1 MPVRS
6 GCWYRSRVE
15 ALFDSPMFAT
25 SSGKC
30 SFSGLLGSLGWRD
43 TASAPLCLTPGMCTI
58 LNLYRR
64 VFSLRLRSRALEIS
78 SRERSLN
85 NLKRGLWSTAI
96 IRFSQSRVKYRA
108 LSRAS
113 TTARASPSTGA
124 YRVSAAWV
132 KRLPTRVV
140 FQPVGQQ
147 KGLGDLH

>member
-6 GCWYRSRVE
+6 GFLYRSRFG
-15 ALFDSPMFAT
+15 ALFDSPMFAM
-25 SSGKC
+25 SSGRC
-30 SFSGLLGSLGWRD
+30 SFSGLLGPFGWRD
-43 TASAPLCLTPGMCTI
+43 TASAALCLTPGMCTI

-85 NLKRGLWSTAI
+85 NLRRGLWSMAI
-96 IRFSQSRVKYRA
+96 IRFSQPRVKYHA

-132 KRLPTRVV
+132 K
-140 FQPVGQQ
+140 
-147 KGLGDLH
+147 

>member
-6 GCWYRSRVE
+6 GCWYRSRVG
-15 ALFDSPMFAT
+15 ALFDSSMFAT

-30 SFSGLLGSLGWRD
+30 SFSGLLGPLGWRD
-43 TASAPLCLTPGMCTI
+43 TASAALCLTPGMCTI
-58 LNLYRR
+58 LNLYRW

-85 NLKRGLWSTAI
+85 NLRRGFWSTAI
-96 IRFSQSRVKYRA
+96 IRCSQPRVKYRA

-147 KGLGDLH
+147 KGLGNLH